1 VQLSDMRD
9 YVRNVVDIDSTDITD
24 ATLNTFIREGYDIIV
39 YSEKRW
45 PFYEVA
51 VAFSTVKSQKDYT
64 LSEAGTSLSFTHDGV
79 TFSGA
84 SAPKNVGL
92 REVASLKTDNHVL
105 EYIGYDVGDIIYPL
119 DSNSTGNPWYWSMW
133 NGGTSASAA
142 VSNQTIRLYPTPSSV
157 QTISV
162 RGYRNPVE
170 YGGTSAVYRTAI
182 ADANTPDLPV
192 PFDNVLSLYA
202 IYRSYQQQEDAAM
215 GQQYYSQFIQELDN
229 LRARFEDS
237 PAPQPLLLNSIR
249 ASRWLSQSYLPNRLR
264 YSWEL

>member
-1 VQLSDMRD
+1 MQLSEMRD
-9 YVRNVVDIDSTDITD
+9 YVRNIVDITTNDISDT
-24 ATLNTFIREGYDIIV
+24 TMNTFIREGYDIIV
-39 YSEKRW
+39 FSEKRW

-51 VAFSTVKSQKDYT
+51 VTFDTVASQKDYAIADVAT
-64 LSEAGTSLSFTHDGV
+64 NLSLTHDGV

-92 REVASLKTDNHVL
+92 REIAAMKTENHVL
-105 EYIGYDVGDIIYPL
+105 EYIGYDVGDVIYPL
-119 DSNSTGNPWYWSMW
+119 DSNTTGKPWYWSMW
-133 NGGTSASAA
+133 SSGSSASTGI
-142 VSNQTIRLYPTPSSV
+142 SNQTIRLYPTPSGV

-162 RGYRNPVE
+162 RGYRNAIDF
-170 YGGTSAVYRTAI
+170 GGNTAVYRASI

-192 PFDNVLSLYA
+192 PFVNVLALYA

-237 PAPQPLLLNSIR
+237 PAPQPLLLNSIT
-249 ASRWLSQSYLPNRLR
+249 ASRWISQSYLPGRLR

>member
-1 VQLSDMRD
+1 MQLSVMRD
-9 YVRNVVDIDSTDITD
+9 YVRNVVDITTNDVSD
-24 ATLNTFIREGYDIIV
+24 ATMNTFIREGYDIIV

-45 PFYEVA
+45 PFYEAATTFNTVA
-51 VAFSTVKSQKDYT
+51 DQKDYT
-64 LSEAGTSLSFTHDGV
+64 LSDIGTNLSITHDGV

-92 REVASLKTDNHVL
+92 REVAAMKTDNHVL
-105 EYIGYDVGDIIYPL
+105 EYIGYDAGDVIYPL
-119 DSNSTGNPWYWSMW
+119 DSNSTGRPWYWSSW
-133 NGGTSASAA
+133 SGGASASAA

-162 RGYRNPVE
+162 RGYRNPVDF
-170 YGGTSAVYRTAI
+170 GGTAAIYRASI
-182 ADANTPDLPV
+182 ADANTADLPF
-192 PFDNVLSLYA
+192 PFNNVLALYA
-202 IYRSYQQQEDAAM
+202 LYRTYQQQEDAGM
-215 GQQYYSQFIQELDN
+215 GQQYYAQFIQELDN

-264 YSWEL
+264 YTWEL